1 MALMTKKERQET
13 SPIISNAP
21 QSYKFNAKR
30 PGEFNPK
37 ALQEFNQANAKQ
49 QRGDVKG
56 AIAHYQKAI
65 RIAPDFYP
73 ALNNLGIIFLRQH
86 NFADARTYFEK
97 SLSVNPD
104 DGEAYI
110 NFGHLL
116 YEEGRYREAIDEATR
131 QAMAKDERIV
141 VLGVGVDDAKGI
153 FGTTRGAFEQ
163 FGSARVFDTPLSEAA
178 LTGICVGA
186 AMRGL
191 HPVLVHA
198 RNDFLLLTMDQI
210 VNNAA
215 KWRYMSGGKLH
226 VPFTIRAII
235 GRGWGQAAQHS
246 QSLQAMFAHVPG
258 LQVIMPATPGDAKG
272 LLMTAYST
280 DSPVLC
286 LEHRWL
292 YETSGPVPEEPYYL
306 PIGTATVVRDGSD
319 VTIVAVSHMVVEA
332 LQAAEI
338 LAAAGIEAEIVDPR
352 SLRPLDSDLI
362 CRSVAKTGRL
372 VIADTMK
379 VSKPISGAFESAATW
394 LSAASS
400 TVRRR
405 NRSSLALV
413 FSSDWAMACAMSSS
427 SGKKREVRSI
437 TIGSLWS
444 WWNSRHNSSAESLVT
459 P

>member
-1 MALMTKKERQET
+1 MK
-13 SPIISNAP
+13 
-21 QSYKFNAKR
+21 
-30 PGEFNPK
+30 
-37 ALQEFNQANAKQ
+37 
-49 QRGDVKG
+49 
-56 AIAHYQKAI
+56 
-65 RIAPDFYP
+65 P
-73 ALNNLGIIFLRQH
+73 AREL
-86 NFADARTYFEK
+86 
-97 SLSVNPD
+97 
-104 DGEAYI
+104 
-110 NFGHLL
+110 
-116 YEEGRYREAIDEATR
+116 RYREAIDEATR

-246 QSLQAMFAHVPG
+246 QSLQ
-258 LQVIMPATPGDAKG
+258 VIMPATPGDAKG

-306 PIGTATVVRDGSD
+306 PIGTATVVREGSD

-372 VIADTMK
+372 VIADTGWRSYG
-379 VSKPISGAFESAATW
+379 VSGEIASRVGEELFGRLKAPIRRIALPDVPTPGSQKLEQVYYPGSSQLAAAVRQVVEGQGSSETDGRSRPRGATEFEGP
-394 LSAASS
+394 
-400 TVRRR
+400 
-405 NRSSLALV
+405 
-413 FSSDWAMACAMSSS
+413 F
-427 SGKKREVRSI
+427 
-437 TIGSLWS
+437 
-444 WWNSRHNSSAESLVT
+444 
-459 P
+459 

>member
-1 MALMTKKERQET
+1 MK
-13 SPIISNAP
+13 
-21 QSYKFNAKR
+21 
-30 PGEFNPK
+30 
-37 ALQEFNQANAKQ
+37 
-49 QRGDVKG
+49 
-56 AIAHYQKAI
+56 
-65 RIAPDFYP
+65 P
-73 ALNNLGIIFLRQH
+73 AREL
-86 NFADARTYFEK
+86 
-97 SLSVNPD
+97 
-104 DGEAYI
+104 
-110 NFGHLL
+110 
-116 YEEGRYREAIDEATR
+116 RYREAIDEATR

-372 VIADTMK
+372 VIADTGWRSYG
-379 VSKPISGAFESAATW
+379 VSGEIASRVGEELFGRLKAPIRRIALPDVPTPGSQKLEQVYYPGSSQLAAAVRQVVEGQGSSETDGRSRPRGATEFEGP
-394 LSAASS
+394 
-400 TVRRR
+400 
-405 NRSSLALV
+405 
-413 FSSDWAMACAMSSS
+413 F
-427 SGKKREVRSI
+427 
-437 TIGSLWS
+437 
-444 WWNSRHNSSAESLVT
+444 
-459 P
+459 